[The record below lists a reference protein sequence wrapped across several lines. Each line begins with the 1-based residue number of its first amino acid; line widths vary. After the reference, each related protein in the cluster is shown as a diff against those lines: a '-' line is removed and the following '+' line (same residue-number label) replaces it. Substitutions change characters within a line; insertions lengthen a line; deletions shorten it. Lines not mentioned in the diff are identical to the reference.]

1 MSRHAAGGKITASH
15 TTIIDEAEAIVN
27 KAQTLSEASKISL
40 GIIKQIGS
48 GKRKITFSEIPAG
61 FLVKVRG
68 SVTMQELR
76 VFTSN
81 KAKTREALF
90 RTFWI
95 RE

>member
-15 TTIIDEAEAIVN
+15 TTIIDEAEKIIAT
-27 KAQTLSEASKISL
+27 AQTLSEVSKISL

-48 GKRKITFSEIPAG
+48 GKRKIIFSEIPAG
-61 FLVKVRG
+61 FLIRVRG

-76 VFTSN
+76 VFSSD

-90 RTFWI
+90 RAFWI
-95 RE
+95 R